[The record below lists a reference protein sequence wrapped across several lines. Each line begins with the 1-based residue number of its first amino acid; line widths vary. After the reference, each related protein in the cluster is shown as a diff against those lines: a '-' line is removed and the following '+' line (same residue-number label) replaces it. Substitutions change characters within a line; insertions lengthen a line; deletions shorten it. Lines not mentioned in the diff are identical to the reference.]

1 MSKAETI
8 DGTKTDVTPS
18 VFPTDK
24 DMAAWQKL
32 TPAQQ
37 RDAIMRKVEK
47 GLGGPPATKPTK
59 DEIMA
64 ELRAERGA

>member
-1 MSKAETI
+1 MSKADTI
-8 DGTKTDVTPS
+8 DATKTDVTPS
-18 VFPTDK
+18 VFPTDE
-24 DMAAWQKL
+24 DMAVWQKL

-47 GLGGPPATKPTK
+47 GLAGSAANKATK

>member
-8 DGTKTDVTPS
+8 DGTKTNVIPS
-18 VFPTDK
+18 VFPTDEE
-24 DMAAWQKL
+24 MAAWQKM

-37 RDAIMRKVEK
+37 RAAIMGKVEK
-47 GLGGPPATKPTK
+47 GLDGPAATKATK

>member
-1 MSKAETI
+1 MSKADTI
-8 DGTKTDVTPS
+8 DGSKADVTPS
-18 VFPTDK
+18 VFPTDEE
-24 DMAAWQKL
+24 MAAWQKL

-37 RDAIMRKVEK
+37 RAAIMRKAEK
-47 GLGGPPATKPTK
+47 GLGGPAATKATK

>member
-8 DGTKTDVTPS
+8 DDTKANVIPS
-18 VFPTDK
+18 VFPTDEE
-24 DMAAWQKL
+24 MATWQKM

-37 RDAIMRKVEK
+37 RAAIMSKVEK
-47 GLGGPPATKPTK
+47 GLGGPAATKATK
-59 DEIMA
+59 DDIMA